1 LLGVTYSTI
10 IRANGITHNNDSL
23 YVGIRSVLNPRDF
36 TVYVVIYYVV
46 VVYIDVVMKHGLL
59 FTTMVNHRPVYAATT
74 TTAPLQQFHA
84 TAARDPTDTN
94 TMNPNN
100 PPQPALRD
108 LLARSTQPVFSVS
121 AMFRIKAGGGCGA
134 CGH

>member
-1 LLGVTYSTI
+1 
-10 IRANGITHNNDSL
+10 
-23 YVGIRSVLNPRDF
+23 
-36 TVYVVIYYVV
+36 
-46 VVYIDVVMKHGLL
+46 MKPGLL
-59 FTTMVNHRPVYAATT
+59 FTTMVNHRPVYASSS
-74 TTAPLQQFHA
+74 APASAAAAPPPQQFRA

-94 TMNPNN
+94 TLNPNN

>member
-1 LLGVTYSTI
+1 
-10 IRANGITHNNDSL
+10 
-23 YVGIRSVLNPRDF
+23 
-36 TVYVVIYYVV
+36 
-46 VVYIDVVMKHGLL
+46 MKHGLF

-84 TAARDPTDTN
+84 TAARDPTETN

>member
-1 LLGVTYSTI
+1 
-10 IRANGITHNNDSL
+10 
-23 YVGIRSVLNPRDF
+23 
-36 TVYVVIYYVV
+36 
-46 VVYIDVVMKHGLL
+46 MKPGLL
-59 FTTMVNHRPVYAATT
+59 FTTMVNHRPVYAPVA
-74 TTAPLQQFHA
+74 TAPASAPPPQQFRA

-94 TMNPNN
+94 RANPNN

>member
-1 LLGVTYSTI
+1 
-10 IRANGITHNNDSL
+10 
-23 YVGIRSVLNPRDF
+23 
-36 TVYVVIYYVV
+36 
-46 VVYIDVVMKHGLL
+46 MKQGMF
-59 FTTMVNHRPVYAATT
+59 FTTMVNHRPVYATT
-74 TTAPLQQFHA
+74 APAVSATTAPLQPFRA

-94 TMNPNN
+94 TANPNN

>member
-1 LLGVTYSTI
+1 
-10 IRANGITHNNDSL
+10 
-23 YVGIRSVLNPRDF
+23 
-36 TVYVVIYYVV
+36 
-46 VVYIDVVMKHGLL
+46 MKPGLL
-59 FTTMVNHRPVYAATT
+59 FTTMVNHRPVYAA
-74 TTAPLQQFHA
+74 APASAAAAPPQQFRA

-94 TMNPNN
+94 TANPNN

-108 LLARSTQPVFSVS
+108 VLSRSTQPVFSVS

>member
-1 LLGVTYSTI
+1 
-10 IRANGITHNNDSL
+10 
-23 YVGIRSVLNPRDF
+23 
-36 TVYVVIYYVV
+36 
-46 VVYIDVVMKHGLL
+46 MKQGMF
-59 FTTMVNHRPVYAATT
+59 FTTMVNHRPVYASSSSSSAPVVV
-74 TTAPLQQFHA
+74 AAPPPLQPFRA

-94 TMNPNN
+94 TANPNN

>member
-1 LLGVTYSTI
+1 
-10 IRANGITHNNDSL
+10 
-23 YVGIRSVLNPRDF
+23 
-36 TVYVVIYYVV
+36 
-46 VVYIDVVMKHGLL
+46 MKQGLL
-59 FTTMVNHRPVYAATT
+59 FTTMVNHRPVYTSSSPVATAT
-74 TTAPLQQFHA
+74 PPPPVQQFRA

-94 TMNPNN
+94 TLNPNN

-121 AMFRIKAGGGCGA
+121 AMFRIKAGSGCGA

>member
-1 LLGVTYSTI
+1 
-10 IRANGITHNNDSL
+10 
-23 YVGIRSVLNPRDF
+23 
-36 TVYVVIYYVV
+36 
-46 VVYIDVVMKHGLL
+46 MKQGMF
-59 FTTMVNHRPVYAATT
+59 FTTMVNHRPVYASSS
-74 TTAPLQQFHA
+74 APVVAAPVSAAAPPQQFRA

-94 TMNPNN
+94 TANPNN

-121 AMFRIKAGGGCGA
+121 AMFRIKAGSGCGA